1 MATDNSST
9 SRPQGRFGARVAQ
22 LGFVL
27 ALLAVL
33 AAVCS
38 GFGYQLGLWHFRTG
52 FLILRWAFFGAL
64 AAAALSLLGMLVARF
79 SRSALLPGFA
89 GLVVALAFAYV
100 PWQWKQTVDSV
111 PYIHDITTDTDNPP
125 DFVAAATLRKE
136 GDHPITYDGPETA
149 IQQKEAYPDLAPLI
163 TQVPKDKVFE
173 AAKAT
178 LLAMGL
184 KLSDADAASGRIEA
198 TQKTFWYGFTD
209 DVVVRVVQTPEGTRV
224 DVRSKSRVGRSDLG
238 QNARRVRMFLA
249 KLRAT
254 VD

>member
-1 MATDNSST
+1 MWT
-9 SRPQGRFGARVAQ
+9 F
-22 LGFVL
+22 
-27 ALLAVL
+27 
-33 AAVCS
+33 
-38 GFGYQLGLWHFRTG
+38 

-79 SRSALLPGFA
+79 SRSALLPGLA

-178 LLAMGL
+178 LIAMGL
-184 KLSDADAASGRIEA
+184 KLSDADPAAGRIEA
-198 TQKTFWYGFTD
+198 TQKSFWYGFTD

-238 QNARRVRMFLA
+238 QNAKRVRMFLA